1 MQIISRDNCGL
12 ALLLTSLFAQPLL
25 AQSLGPNCSAAVE
38 SSEDELIYSTVST
51 NGLEGT
57 DRISQYGEILDKKNY
72 VIRTTTQVPVVNG
85 GERID
90 SQIIERSQQIGKTG
104 FEVERMIESPD
115 RDGRLITCAMIRES
129 YQVVAKGKEIER
141 KILRLDA
148 NGRLTT
154 RRVERESVSEV
165 APGERKLTKNIYR
178 LNIEGELA
186 LSAKVE
192 ELRRQ
197 LNDRVSVVERIQR
210 SGRVNGDFIPVAILK
225 ETTTEEDSTIVKE
238 TLVRKADFM
247 GHLKLTEK
255 SKETIT
261 LGPGGTRYYEQLLE
275 SHNVIPQMLYV
286 EDGLILSRRVTGKE
300 CKLKNG
306 TIQSRL
312 QIETL
317 DSINLSDGLTATQLI
332 ITTSRLIGS
341 GQVEVEQIT
350 KVRNSNGDFVLAQR
364 TLKIIQEKKLS
375 SL

>member
-1 MQIISRDNCGL
+1 MQIIDRDKCGL
-12 ALLLTSLFAQPLL
+12 AFLLISLFAQPLL
-25 AQSLGPNCSAAVE
+25 AQSLGTSCSAALE
-38 SSEDELIYSTVST
+38 WSEDKLIYSTVNT
-51 NGLEGT
+51 HGLEGT
-57 DRISQYGEILDKKNY
+57 ERISQYRNILDDKNY
-72 VIRTTTQVPVVNG
+72 VIRTTTKVPAVNG

-90 SQIIERSQQIGKTG
+90 RQIIERSQQIGQTG
-104 FEVERMIESPD
+104 FKVERVIESPD
-115 RDGRLITCAMIRES
+115 RDGRLIAHAMIRET
-129 YQVVAKGKEIER
+129 YQVVAKGKKIER
-141 KILRLDA
+141 NILRLDA
-148 NGRLTT
+148 NGRLTSQ
-154 RRVERESVSEV
+154 RVERESVCEV
-165 APGERKLTKNIYR
+165 AAGKRKLTKNVYR
-178 LNIEGELA
+178 LNIEGELT
-186 LSAKVE
+186 LIAKIE
-192 ELRRQ
+192 EVRRQ
-197 LNDRVSVVERIQR
+197 LNDRVSVVEKIQR
-210 SGRVNGDFIPVAILK
+210 SEGVNGEFIPVASLK
-225 ETTTEEDSTIVKE
+225 ETTTEEGSSIVRE

-247 GHLKLTEK
+247 GHLQVVEK